1 MLNVSVIA
9 YKEEDYEL
17 LKEQVTVE
25 KVLALYAPIVKG
37 ATARYEFPN
46 IGSLNFVFEG
56 ILDGGRTRNISFEE
70 SGKALSSLMLLLKL
84 SVPDDYET
92 RSEFVRK
99 AFNR

>member
-1 MLNVSVIA
+1 
-9 YKEEDYEL
+9 
-17 LKEQVTVE
+17 
-25 KVLALYAPIVKG
+25 VKG
-37 ATARYEFPN
+37 AATRFEFPC

-92 RSEFVRK
+92 RSEFVKKGMNRK
-99 AFNR
+99 CKDNIR